1 MDDSAPI
8 LLIEDNLDDIT
19 SIKQALKDLN
29 VSNQL
34 VCLNNGIIAL
44 KRLIRKNN
52 QIPCVILIN
61 LNMPNINGI
70 RYLMNIKS
78 DEKLKEIPIIALTT
92 SRKEQNVIESYKLGV
107 AGYIVKPVDYKKFV
121 EAIMTTNLY
130 WLLYR
135 TPIMN

>member
-1 MDDSAPI
+1 MDNSAPI
-8 LLIEDNLDDIT
+8 LLIEDNHDDI
-19 SIKQALKDLN
+19 SSVKRALKDLN

-44 KRLIRKNN
+44 KHLISKNN
-52 QIPCVILIN
+52 EIPCAILIN

-70 RYLMNIKS
+70 KYLMNIKS
-78 DEKLKEIPIIALTT
+78 DEKLKEISIISLTT
-92 SRKEQNVIESYKLGV
+92 SRKEQNVIESYNLGV

-130 WLLYR
+130 WILCGTSIR
-135 TPIMN
+135 N

>member
-1 MDDSAPI
+1 MDNSAPI
-8 LLIEDNLDDIT
+8 LLIEDNTDDI
-19 SIKQALKDLN
+19 SSVKRALKDLN
-29 VSNQL
+29 VSNRL

-44 KRLIRKNN
+44 KDLIRKNK
-52 QIPCVILIN
+52 QIPCAILIN

-70 RYLMNIKS
+70 KYLMNIRS

-130 WLLYR
+130 WILCG
-135 TPIMN
+135 TPIRN